1 MEYIKRIEEAIKVA
15 KSIGSRCFIILKTD
29 ITMDQLEVLKTN
41 YKHTEEVD
49 RITIYF

>member
-1 MEYIKRIEEAIKVA
+1 MDYKKEIEKAIEVA

-29 ITMDQLEVLKTN
+29 ITMDQLEILKTN
-41 YKHTEEVD
+41 YKHIEEVD